1 VRYFEDNQESLLLYL
16 SNRLKMMS
24 ILSLRDII
32 VFFVAV
38 RGVEGAY
45 NLGSQMPSKFAG
57 GNLASEIKLEHY
69 FFFKL
74 AILGFFLFCKS
85 LILSLEISSISL
97 LKC

>member
-1 VRYFEDNQESLLLYL
+1 
-16 SNRLKMMS
+16 
-24 ILSLRDII
+24 
-32 VFFVAV
+32 
-38 RGVEGAY
+38 
-45 NLGSQMPSKFAG
+45 MPSKFAG

>member
-1 VRYFEDNQESLLLYL
+1 MGLYNFFKFQLFCANHVLIKTVLFTFIQE
-16 SNRLKMMS
+16 
-24 ILSLRDII
+24 
-32 VFFVAV
+32 
-38 RGVEGAY
+38 
-45 NLGSQMPSKFAG
+45 LGSQMPSKFAG

-74 AILGFFLFCKS
+74 AILGFLLFCKS